1 MTWANIYFLNGGLRK
16 VVVTFFQCV
25 KLIFLTTHERTFQ
38 PTLRGVEKLVSKWG
52 QGVVETE
59 LNSAVARFFQS
70 MLGIRKK
77 QQLFRFLLRKSHYNT
92 RIKIQSHFSI
102 NSIFFSLSYIPNF
115 YNLSLVPLAPLAP
128 LAPPRPESWCLL
140 DM

>member
-77 QQLFRFLLRKSHYNT
+77 QQLFRFLLRKL
-92 RIKIQSHFSI
+92 R
-102 NSIFFSLSYIPNF
+102 NSLALTKRFHACKLCHTSVKGTTACLFMYVTKCNNVTLCYIIHRD
-115 YNLSLVPLAPLAP
+115 LMLI
-128 LAPPRPESWCLL
+128 
-140 DM
+140 